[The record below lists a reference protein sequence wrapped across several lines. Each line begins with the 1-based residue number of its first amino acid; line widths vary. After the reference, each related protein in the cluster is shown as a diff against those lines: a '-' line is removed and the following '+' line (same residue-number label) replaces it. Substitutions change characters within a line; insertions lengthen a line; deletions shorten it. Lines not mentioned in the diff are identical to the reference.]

1 MCVIRHL
8 QQPKKKGLRHRG
20 DADPEFPPP
29 DKDPKVQQYIA
40 KDQAGLKHCFPT
52 RFADWVALQGF
63 HTDTRDASL
72 VEKSLHVQDS
82 CAGYNALGRQLSTNS
97 PSTTPRTTGK
107 ALAPYGVSALTLG
120 PTKRGIVGLRDSH
133 SLRSF
138 RTIILWLPTPNPEP
152 KISRKQESESQ
163 ESKQP

>member
-1 MCVIRHL
+1 MQTPSSPLLTRTRRYSSISRKIKQGSSIV
-8 QQPKKKGLRHRG
+8 
-20 DADPEFPPP
+20 
-29 DKDPKVQQYIA
+29 
-40 KDQAGLKHCFPT
+40 FPT

-72 VEKSLHVQDS
+72 VEKSLHVQDI